1 MRRSVW
7 ILLALLVALFAL
19 IFFLDKKKTEVP
31 PVERDSP
38 LVQKF
43 LFAEKKSSIIGL
55 DIQTEYFTLSLTRGV
70 DGLWVAVEPEGAAV
84 SQGMVEAAVSQ
95 LRALPL
101 LAENLSLSPTDVGI
115 GTQAAI
121 TRVRFAEEG
130 ESAFRVGDPTP
141 SGRGYYVQY
150 EEEKIGIV
158 AKDSLDAFFRL
169 LEFFE

>member
-1 MRRSVW
+1 MKGNRNTWFFLALLAV
-7 ILLALLVALFAL
+7 LLAL
-19 IFFLDKKKTEVP
+19 IFYAGKREVP
-31 PVERDSP
+31 FVEGESP
-38 LVQKF
+38 PVQKF
-43 LFAEKKSSIIGL
+43 LFAEKKSSILALEIE
-55 DIQTEYFTLSLTRGV
+55 TVEFRLSLQRDV
-70 DGLWVAVEPEGAAV
+70 DGLWGAVEPEGATV
-84 SQGMVEAAVSQ
+84 QQGMVEAALSQ

-115 GTQAAI
+115 GSQAPI

-150 EEEKIGIV
+150 NEEKIGIV

-169 LEFFE
+169 LDFFE